1 MVSPATPTGGLERFT
16 RLIGSKTVPVGE
28 AALAVASH
36 LGHAHDVDA
45 ELGRLQDLADAVPGD
60 DLEAVVHHLF
70 ATTGLRGDRRS
81 YYDPANSML
90 PLVLDRGRGI
100 PLTLAIIAVDVAR
113 RRQIPATVVG
123 MPGHVLIGD
132 GDPPGRWVDGFAGG
146 EWLDALGARARF
158 AAVHG
163 RHAPFDPRYL
173 QATSDASVL
182 ARLLTNLVGIFS
194 SNGDARLLVRVHEL
208 RAAIPG
214 LGERERSQRAAALTS
229 VGRFSEAAELWDSEV
244 ASRGGDEAEAAGAQA
259 RQLRANLN

>member
-1 MVSPATPTGGLERFT
+1 
-16 RLIGSKTVPVGE
+16 
-28 AALAVASH
+28 ALAVASH
-36 LGHAHDVDA
+36 LGHGHDVDA

-70 ATTGLRGDRRS
+70 ATTGLRGDRLS

-90 PLVLDRGRGI
+90 PLVLDRRRGI

-132 GDPPGRWVDGFAGG
+132 GDPPDRWVDGFAGG

-173 QATSDASVL
+173 QAAPHASVL

-194 SNGDARLLVRVHEL
+194 SSGDARLLVRVHEL